1 MMRNIVTGPSIVI
14 STDVEYAMPKPR
26 MMYATTGM
34 AMSGSIAGREPRSP
48 RRPPGPAEPVHYRRF
63 VIAGTGAQ

>member
-14 STDVEYAMPKPR
+14 STEVEYAMPKPR
-26 MMYATTGM
+26 MMYATTRM

-48 RRPPGPAEPVHYRRF
+48 RRPPPGHSGHYRRF
-63 VIAGTGAQ
+63 VIARTGAQ

>member
-14 STDVEYAMPKPR
+14 STEVEYAMPKPR
-26 MMYATTGM
+26 MMYATTRM

-48 RRPPGPAEPVHYRRF
+48 TRRAAEPDLH
-63 VIAGTGAQ
+63 

>member
-14 STDVEYAMPKPR
+14 STEVEYAMPKPR
-26 MMYATTGM
+26 MMYATTRM

-48 RRPPGPAEPVHYRRF
+48 
-63 VIAGTGAQ
+63 TC